1 MTTLTNPITPQNIV
15 DRFKDFVTDTANSTI
30 IWGTNNKPFSQMPD
44 ATFAGTTDGTTITAT
59 GSSIGSTG
67 NTITASNIVNAL
79 LTETALY
86 TNIRNLRAVL
96 NVVLSYYGGDYPGG
110 GGVIYD
116 QTAKAYLNTDYR
128 QTLNTVASTNVESAK
143 IISATNLETFFT
155 NLQTEYST
163 QSVNTATIQVDVCHA
178 SCHGNC
184 HSNRGRR
191 YCKQLKQQHQYR

>member
-1 MTTLTNPITPQNIV
+1 MTTLNNPITPQNIV

-30 IWGTNNKPFSQMPD
+30 IWGTDSKPFSQMPD
-44 ATFAGTTDGTTITAT
+44 ATFVGTTAGTTITST

-96 NVVLSYYGGDYPGG
+96 NVTGG
-110 GGVIYD
+110 GGNNGSYGSPGIIYD
-116 QTAKAYLNTDYR
+116 ATNKSNLDIIYR
-128 QTLNTVASTNVESAK
+128 QTLNSVDFSDVVSGNKITASG
-143 IISATNLETFFT
+143 LETFFT
-155 NLQTEYST
+155 NLQTEYNT
-163 QSVNTATIQVDVCHA
+163 QSANTQTIQVDVCHA
-178 SCHGNC
+178 SCHSSC

-191 YCKQLKQQHQYR
+191 